1 MCWSKCQH
9 LKQIIL
15 GNNNIYEIIIITMI
29 NIQDKSKCCGCC
41 ACVDVCAHQAISL
54 KTDIE
59 GFWYPVVDETK
70 CVDCGLCNKVCP
82 ELNITDLKKNDYPQ
96 PAHTIAAI
104 NKKMSARW
112 DSTSGGAFSALADA
126 MYEEGGYV
134 SGAIYNEDFSVRNFI
149 SNNPED
155 LKKLRSSKYLQSKA
169 EGIYKEIRDLLR
181 KGEKVLA
188 CGTPCQMAALRS
200 FLRKDYENLIIVD
213 FICRGV
219 NSPKVYRKYL
229 DSLERKFGG
238 KVVYVK
244 AKNKE
249 LGWRNLTRKVVFDN
263 GKSYYG
269 VHMQDDFRRGY
280 HTNVYC
286 RPSCYSC
293 QYKGFP
299 RMADITIADY
309 WGIEKVDP
317 NMDNNI
323 GTSMILLNSNKGIA
337 YFEKVKDKLE
347 WEETKF
353 ESILSGNIALRKPI
367 EPAKIDRKAFFED
380 LDRGTFEEVTA
391 KYFPLKQ
398 EKQTFKGKVKAA
410 LKVAYYLY
418 RRFGFSYRAWSNF
431 VKINFRKNTISNIKT
446 EHVIYTM
453 PSAVFDIHPSAKIE
467 IKAPFLFG
475 NNPVKGMKMPTCL
488 RMEANTKLEIHN
500 GPLTRYGTG
509 PYNLRYGAYIEIVN
523 GGKLTIGQGACNV
536 GLTIMCA
543 KEVTIGNG
551 VRIGRNVSIRD
562 WNGSHVIINEHY
574 RNHAP
579 VHIGDR
585 VWLCTGCT
593 IMPGVTIGEG
603 AVVAANSTVTKDV
616 PPYSL
621 VGGSPAKVLKEKIE
635 WY

>member
-1 MCWSKCQH
+1 
-9 LKQIIL
+9 
-15 GNNNIYEIIIITMI
+15 MI
-29 NIQDKSKCCGCC
+29 DIKRKEDCCGCC

-70 CVDCGLCNKVCP
+70 CVDCGLCSKICP
-82 ELNITDLKKNDYPQ
+82 ELNIADIKKNDYPQ
-96 PAHTIAAI
+96 PTHIIAAI
-104 NKKMSARW
+104 NKNMSVRW

>member
-1 MCWSKCQH
+1 
-9 LKQIIL
+9 
-15 GNNNIYEIIIITMI
+15 MI
-29 NIQDKSKCCGCC
+29 DIERKEDCCGCN
-41 ACVDVCAHQAISL
+41 ACGDVCPKGCITF
-54 KTDIE
+54 KEDIE

-70 CVDCGLCNKVCP
+70 CVDCGLCNKICP
-82 ELNITDLKKNDYPQ
+82 ELNITNLKKNDYPQ

-104 NKKMSARW
+104 NKKMSVRW

-134 SGAIYNEDFSVRNFI
+134 SGAIYNEDFSVRNFV
-149 SNNPED
+149 SNNPDD

-200 FLRKDYENLIIVD
+200 FLRKNYDNLIIVD

-263 GKSYYG
+263 GKVYYG

-280 HTNVYC
+280 HTNVFC

-309 WGIEKVDP
+309 WGIERVDP

-323 GTSMILLNSNKGIA
+323 GTSMILLNSNKGVA
-337 YFEKVKDKLE
+337 FFEKVKDKLE
-347 WEETKF
+347 WKETKF
-353 ESILSGNIALRKPI
+353 ESILPGNFALRKSI
-367 EPAKIDRKAFFED
+367 EPAMINRKDFFED
-380 LDRGTFEEVTA
+380 LDKGTFEEVTA
-391 KYFPLKQ
+391 KYFPLIQK
-398 EKQTFKGKVKAA
+398 KKTLKGKVKTV
-410 LKVAYYLY
+410 LKAGYYFY
-418 RRFGFSYRAWSNF
+418 KRFGFSYRSWSNF
-431 VKINFRKNTISNIKT
+431 IKVNFRKNTISNIKAG
-446 EHVIYTM
+446 HVIYTM

-467 IKAPFLFG
+467 IKTPFLFG
-475 NNPVKGMKMPTCL
+475 NNPVRGMKMPTCL
-488 RMEANTKLEIHN
+488 RMEANTSLEIHD

-562 WNGSHVIINEHY
+562 WNGPHVIINEHY

-579 VHIGDR
+579 VRIGDR

>member
-1 MCWSKCQH
+1 
-9 LKQIIL
+9 
-15 GNNNIYEIIIITMI
+15 MI
-29 NIQDKSKCCGCC
+29 NITDKSKCCGCC
-41 ACVDVCAHQAISL
+41 ACVDACAHHAISL

-59 GFWYPVVDETK
+59 GFWYPVVDK
-70 CVDCGLCNKVCP
+70 NSCVDCGLCDKACP
-82 ELNITDLKKNDYPQ
+82 ELNIGNLKKNDYPK
-96 PAHTIAAI
+96 PAHTIAAV
-104 NKKMSARW
+104 NKKMNVRW
-112 DSTSGGAFSALADA
+112 NSTSGGAFSALAEA
-126 MYEEGGYV
+126 MYEQGGYV
-134 SGAIYNEDFSVRNFI
+134 SGAIYNEDFSVRNYV

-155 LKKLRSSKYLQSKA
+155 LDKLRSSKYLQSKA
-169 EGIYKEIRDLLR
+169 EGLYKEIRALLR
-181 KGEKVLA
+181 KGEHVLA

-200 FLRKDYENLIIVD
+200 FLGKEYENLIIVD

-229 DSLERKFGG
+229 DSLERRYGG

-263 GKSYYG
+263 GKAYYG

-299 RMADITIADY
+299 RIADITIADY
-309 WGIEKVDP
+309 WGIEKVDK
-317 NMDNNI
+317 NLDNDI
-323 GTSMILLNSNKGIA
+323 GTSMILLNSKKGEA
-337 YFEKVKDKLE
+337 YFERVKDKLE

-353 ESILSGNIALRKPI
+353 ESVLPGNIALRKPI
-367 EPAKIDRKAFFED
+367 EPAKIDREKFFAD
-380 LDRGTFEEVTA
+380 LDRETFEYVTE
-391 KYFPLKQ
+391 KYFPLKAKTLSA
-398 EKQTFKGKVKAA
+398 KQRVKKT
-410 LKVAYYLY
+410 LKTIKSLVKQY
-418 RRFGFSYRAWSNF
+418 RLSPHAWYNF
-431 VKINFRKNTISNIKT
+431 FWLNSRKNTEADFRSMN
-446 EHVIYTM
+446 VIYTM
-453 PSAVFDIHPSAKIE
+453 PSSVFDIHRTAKI
-467 IKAPFLFG
+467 KVHAPFTYG
-475 NNPVKGMKMPTCL
+475 NNPVKGLRMPTCL
-488 RMEANTKLEIHN
+488 RMEANTTLEIHD
-500 GPLTRYGTG
+500 GPLTRYGNV

-523 GGKLTIGQGACNV
+523 GGKLTIGQGAANV

-562 WNGSHVIINEHY
+562 WNGSHVIVNDHY

-579 VHIGDR
+579 VHIGDH

-603 AVVAANSTVTKDV
+603 SVVAANATVTKDV
-616 PPYSL
+616 PPHSL
-621 VGGSPAKVLKEKIE
+621 VGGSPAKVLKENIE